1 MRCVEMQQRA
11 GPMID
16 VVESRVMWRRVAV
29 DVGRFERH
37 QRASNGY
44 TSAKSTRPYA
54 SNGTHLW
61 GRSTRVPTLTCHNFF
76 SCGKVA
82 NHMVMHQ
89 LSQPFAE
96 NKYDLPRL
104 KLPMVSWTYYIEHI
118 I

>member
-1 MRCVEMQQRA
+1 MRGNAAEGRA
-11 GPMID
+11 D
-16 VVESRVMWRRVAV
+16 DRRRRKPGHVPSGCEFEV
-29 DVGRFERH
+29 DVGRFEPH

-82 NHMVMHQ
+82 NLMVMH
-89 LSQPFAE
+89 QPFAE